1 MLVGHWPLIGN
12 TNDYSGFNNNGTPT
26 SITYTAGKIG
36 QAASFNGTNSM
47 VDLGNPS
54 ALSSIGGT
62 TNISVSAWVFYTA
75 FGGGGNDYSV
85 ITVKGNPWTWLME
98 NPSNTFKFRITAGG
112 TDTSISD
119 TSAHLLN
126 RWYHVV
132 GTYDGATM
140 KIYVDGVLKNSKAQT
155 GVLGSNS
162 TTAKIGTFQ
171 GTNYNFTGRI
181 NDVRVYNHTLS
192 EYEIKKLFDSKVLHY
207 NFNENLTSGLIYQ
220 WYNTSSY
227 FTANSHPTT
236 EVAFN
241 NFFRE
246 RNTGVTL
253 QVTGLHSGTI
263 NWGNG
268 GQAGAGG
275 TAGPKP
281 SYLPNDGFSWIV
293 SGFIYAPETG
303 TYQFGVDGDDAIDV
317 FVDGQNVASWY
328 GGHGFANSWTAGSG
342 QVSGTIT
349 LEAGKYYPFRARMEE
364 GGGGDGI
371 QVGWRKPSDASIALI
386 PASFLF
392 HYAFTSDISGY
403 NYLSEIEVNDT
414 PIDIR
419 DNGLSYYDFTKSK
432 EQKVKIKDPFLY
444 DKTIS
449 FWIKVKPGEHTSAER
464 VVFLVYNNGAIAAAG
479 DTNQILLC
487 MQDNKF
493 QMHGWGSAD
502 PQAIKNIN
510 DGNWHHLVWQMRYD
524 ATTTANRVMNMWV
537 DGVREVTNFNYNES
551 GDFGPVAGKF
561 WWLGYNSRSYSVYT
575 RDASIQVSDL
585 RFYGNLLTDAEVL
598 SLYQVKAN
606 FDNLGN
612 VSAGEFLEY
621 TNYDSFIQQ
630 NNLVQNGL
638 GELGN
643 NTNFSNFVY
652 QPSFSGFSRTSGST
666 TVFQDDLIP
675 VRGNGLNSFNRYTI
689 SAEFRQLTGT
699 ASRYYFMIVCYDVN
713 KNFIEHRMVANFS
726 NTRTTLA
733 QPLNNGDT
741 IVHLTSAANWI
752 AGTAGTTAFNKHI
765 AIFNNPLYPI
775 YTYTRLTR
783 NFVTV
788 NTSNNTITLQAAWN
802 GGTIAAGTAVANAF
816 DGGTFSY
823 IGASNPLTTTSFV
836 LRQGTSSSSA
846 STGSMRYGS
855 EYIRVG
861 FLLNRDA
868 GGAVTTDI
876 RNIRCWNIDDPTQ
889 GFFLSTNKNMISDS
903 SQAYYTDIDEVT
915 GTQNTNA
922 KQEINRNGT
931 LFINGEFSEVD

>member
-1 MLVGHWPLIGN
+1 
-12 TNDYSGFNNNGTPT
+12 
-26 SITYTAGKIG
+26 
-36 QAASFNGTNSM
+36 
-47 VDLGNPS
+47 
-54 ALSSIGGT
+54 
-62 TNISVSAWVFYTA
+62 
-75 FGGGGNDYSV
+75 
-85 ITVKGNPWTWLME
+85 ME

-132 GTYDGATM
+132 GTYNGATM

-155 GVLGSNS
+155 GTLATNS
-162 TTAKIGTFQ
+162 VTAKIGTFQ

-192 EYEIKKLFDSKVLHY
+192 EYEVKELAKAKVTHLPLDGHSLDIAGYLYNGTPQASTSYTTDSKIY
-207 NFNENLTSGLIYQ
+207 SQAFQNTDGGGSKAITIENGTQNITGDQTIAMWLFPTS
-220 WYNTSSY
+220 
-227 FTANSHPTT
+227 FA
-236 EVAFN
+236 A
-241 NFFRE
+241 R
-246 RNTGVTL
+246 RNPW
-253 QVTGLHSGTI
+253 
-263 NWGNG
+263 NK
-268 GQAGAGG
+268 A
-275 TAGPKP
+275 
-281 SYLPNDGFSWIV
+281 
-293 SGFIYAPETG
+293 
-303 TYQFGVDGDDAIDV
+303 
-317 FVDGQNVASWY
+317 Y
-328 GGHGFANSWTAGSG
+328 GGE
-342 QVSGTIT
+342 GTIT
-349 LEAGKYYPFRARMEE
+349 QETNGVLNYFWGTN
-364 GGGGDGI
+364 GGNSTPYQG
-371 QVGWRKPSDASIALI
+371 
-386 PASFLF
+386 
-392 HYAFTSDISGY
+392 FTSGVLTLNTWNHIAIVRDLSGT
-403 NYLSEIEVNDT
+403 T
-414 PIDIR
+414 PQLRWYI
-419 DNGLSYYDFTKSK
+419 
-432 EQKVKIKDPFLY
+432 
-444 DKTIS
+444 
-449 FWIKVKPGEHTSAER
+449 
-464 VVFLVYNNGAIAAAG
+464 NGALSTTATPSYTAA
-479 DTNQILLC
+479 T
-487 MQDNKF
+487 
-493 QMHGWGSAD
+493 
-502 PQAIKNIN
+502 
-510 DGNWHHLVWQMRYD
+510 
-524 ATTTANRVMNMWV
+524 ATTNGTTIGAGYTSPYHGRISDVRQYGTALTVTDILALYNR
-537 DGVREVTNFNYNES
+537 R
-551 GDFGPVAGKF
+551 
-561 WWLGYNSRSYSVYT
+561 
-575 RDASIQVSDL
+575 
-585 RFYGNLLTDAEVL
+585 
-598 SLYQVKAN
+598 AN

-630 NNLVQNGL
+630 NNLVYNGL

-713 KNFIEHRMVANFS
+713 KNFIEHRMVANYS

-765 AIFNNPLYPI
+765 AVFNSPLYPI

-783 NFVTV
+783 NFITV
-788 NTSNNTITLQAAWN
+788 NTANNTITLQAAWN
-802 GGTIAAGTAVANAF
+802 GGTIPAGTAVANAF

-868 GGAVTTDI
+868 GGTVTTDI

-903 SQAYYTDIDEVT
+903 SQASYTDIDEVT
-915 GTQNTNA
+915 GTLNTNA
-922 KQEINRNGT
+922 QQEINRNGT